1 MIAYLSGKFS
11 YKNTAVVYLD
21 VNGIGY
27 EVNISLN
34 TWSEIQ
40 NLSEGKLFTY
50 LQVKEDS
57 HTLYGFF
64 DILEK
69 EMFVMLIGVSGVGA
83 ATARMMLSSMKPD
96 EISKAI
102 LQNNAKLLESVKGI
116 GRKTAERLVLELRDK
131 VNKQSFEPG
140 MSSVKGNILEQD
152 ALNALIALGISKPMA
167 EQSINKILRSEPSII
182 HLEDLIKKALKA
194 I

>member
-1 MIAYLSGKFS
+1 MIAYLTGKFA
-11 YKNTAVVYLD
+11 YKNTTVVYLD
-21 VNGIGY
+21 VNGVGY

-34 TWSEIQ
+34 TWTHIQ

-50 LQVKEDS
+50 LQVKEDA

-64 DILEK
+64 DIQEK

-102 LQNNAKLLESVKGI
+102 LQNNAKLLESVD
-116 GRKTAERLVLELRDK
+116 RKSTRLNFSHERLSRM
-131 VNKQSFEPG
+131 P
-140 MSSVKGNILEQD
+140 SS
-152 ALNALIALGISKPMA
+152 A
-167 EQSINKILRSEPSII
+167 
-182 HLEDLIKKALKA
+182 
-194 I
+194 